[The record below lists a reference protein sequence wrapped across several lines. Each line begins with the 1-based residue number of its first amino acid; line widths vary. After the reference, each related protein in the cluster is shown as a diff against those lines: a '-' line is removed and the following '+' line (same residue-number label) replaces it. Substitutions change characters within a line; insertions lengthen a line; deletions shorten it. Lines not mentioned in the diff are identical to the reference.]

1 MTSLRFQKSELDE
14 IEAGADHYP
23 DKFTM
28 TVSVFVSDEEKPPVK
43 PEPWADHH
51 TKILSPDL
59 LFSTQLEKEE
69 VIATFGELFSFLLAF
84 LLIA

>member
-1 MTSLRFQKSELDE
+1 MTSLRFQKNELDE

-23 DKFTM
+23 DKFSM
-28 TVSVFVSDEEKPPVK
+28 TVSVFVSDEEKPPLK

-69 VIATFGELFSFLLAF
+69 VIATFGRSLIFFSA
-84 LLIA
+84 A